1 MPAEPVLPSV
11 RGLPGYFPS
20 HWRSLDYFNL
30 YRLTL
35 ATAFFFFSL
44 TGAGAGLFGIEA
56 GATPFRSAALA
67 YLVLGAMFVLAIRA
81 RWPAFPLQLSLHI
94 VADIVFVTALMALGG
109 GVKSGLGLLLLVSI
123 ASGALIGRGRLVFF
137 YAALASVAMLVMQS
151 SRVLGGRDGMDSFL
165 QTALLSI
172 GYFATAWLT
181 HTLSRRAQASEDLAL
196 EQARS
201 LERLNQVNALVAREL
216 PDAIVALDDAHRV
229 FYANPVARELLGL
242 DAVDSVLPAAIARY
256 VGEPPSGFRA
266 RAPLRLKERDWRAE
280 VQKLPRGVVVRLEDQ
295 SRIEAAARQIKLAA
309 LGRLTASIAHEIRNP
324 LAAILQASELLQESL
339 PADPAVAKLTA
350 IIGKNSRRLDRLV
363 QDVLMLNRRD
373 RLHAEAIDLRAFAA
387 ECLEEWGRTEEIPPH
402 AVITTMA
409 ENLTLRFDPQHLRQI
424 LWNLLRNAVRHG
436 AGVPVRLTALAGAGQ
451 VEVRVQ
457 DAGPGV
463 AAQHRVRLF
472 EPFFTTDAQGSGLG
486 LYIARELAEANGARL
501 EYVES
506 AAPGACFRLL
516 VPC

>member
-1 MPAEPVLPSV
+1 MPAEPSLPE
-11 RGLPGYFPS
+11 LPGYFPS

-44 TGAGAGLFGIEA
+44 TAAGSGLFGIEA
-56 GATPFRSAALA
+56 AASFRFVALA
-67 YLVLGAMFVLAIRA
+67 YLVLGALFVLAIRA
-81 RWPAFPLQLSLHI
+81 RWPAFPLQLSVHI
-94 VADIVFVTALMALGG
+94 VTDIAFVTILMALGAG
-109 GVKSGLGLLLLVSI
+109 IRSGLGLLLLVSI

-137 YAALASVAMLVMQS
+137 YAALASVAVLVMQS
-151 SRVLGGRDGMDSFL
+151 NRVMQLQDGMDSFL
-165 QTALLSI
+165 QTALLAI

-196 EQARS
+196 AQARS

-216 PDAIVALDDAHRV
+216 ADAIVALDDQHKV
-229 FYANPVARELLGL
+229 FYANPVARELFGL
-242 DAVDSVLPAAIARY
+242 EGLNRALPPELARY
-256 VGEPPSGFRA
+256 LEEPTGGL
-266 RAPLRLKERDWRAE
+266 RAPLRLQGREWRAE
-280 VQKLPRGVVVRLEDQ
+280 VQRLPRGVVIRLEDQ

-324 LAAILQASELLQESL
+324 LAAILQAAELLHESV
-339 PADPAVAKLTA
+339 PADPAVAKLTG

-373 RLHAEAIDLRAFAA
+373 RLNAERIDLGAFVA
-387 ECLEEWGRTEEIPPH
+387 ECLDEWERTEEIPAH
-402 AVITTMA
+402 AVIASMA

-436 AGVPVRLTALAGAGQ
+436 GGMPVRLAAAAGADR
-451 VEVRVQ
+451 VELSVE
-457 DAGPGV
+457 DDGPGV
-463 AAQHRVRLF
+463 SAEHRARLF

-501 EYVES
+501 DYLDR
-506 AAPGACFRLL
+506 PDMGACFRLSA
-516 VPC
+516 PC

>member
-1 MPAEPVLPSV
+1 MSGEPAAPTASDAW
-11 RGLPGYFPS
+11 GYFPS

-44 TGAGAGLFGIEA
+44 TAAGSGLFGIEA
-56 GATPFRSAALA
+56 VASFRTVALA
-67 YLVLGAMFVLAIRA
+67 YLILGALFVLAIRA
-81 RWPAFPLQLSLHI
+81 RWPAFPLQLSVHI
-94 VADIVFVTALMALGG
+94 GTDIAFVTILMGLGG
-109 GVKSGLGLLLLVSI
+109 GVKSGLGLMLLVSI

-137 YAALASVAMLVMQS
+137 YAALASLAVLLMQGN
-151 SRVLGGRDGMDSFL
+151 RVLQLQDGMDSFL

-196 EQARS
+196 AQARS

-216 PDAIVALDDAHRV
+216 SDAIVALDEQHHV

-242 DAVDSVLPAAIARY
+242 EGLNNALPFEIARY
-256 VGEPPSGFRA
+256 VGDPPSAPGM
-266 RAPLRLKERDWRAE
+266 RAPLRLKDRDWRAE
-280 VQKLPRGVVVRLEDQ
+280 VQRLPRGVVIRLEDQ

-324 LAAILQASELLQESL
+324 LAAILQAAELLQESL
-339 PADPAVAKLTA
+339 PADPAVAKLTG

-373 RLHAEAIDLRAFAA
+373 RLHAENIKLGDFVA
-387 ECLEEWGRTEEIPPH
+387 ECLEEWERTEEIAAH
-402 AVITTMA
+402 AVITSMA
-409 ENLTLRFDPQHLRQI
+409 ENLSLRFDPQHLRQI

-436 AGVPVRLTALAGAGQ
+436 GGTPVRLNAAMAAGK
-451 VEVRVQ
+451 VELSVE
-457 DAGPGV
+457 DDGPGV
-463 AAQHRVRLF
+463 TAEHRARLF

-501 EYVES
+501 DYQDK
-506 AAPGACFRLL
+506 AGAGACFRLS